1 MINQITLFFNA
12 YCPARMLSFL
22 PSYLTINYT
31 LLEPWLLVAVTPES
45 VRERINV
52 NAAEAPDDV
61 VNRFTSDAAV
71 TVESET
77 GIEIDPANCT
87 DAEAVAIRNLAAI
100 YCACRITGGSAAG
113 LSFRVGDL
121 AVNESSSSSPSGLSS
136 SNLEFLYNQA
146 LKIIDNLKQPYVG
159 RV

>member
-1 MINQITLFFNA
+1 MLFVPQECFHF
-12 YCPARMLSFL
+12 CFRILL
-22 PSYLTINYT
+22 LTIR
-31 LLEPWLLVAVTPES
+31 LLEPWLLVAVTPEN

-61 VNRFTSDAAV
+61 VNRFITDAAV

-77 GIEIDPANCT
+77 GLEIDPANCT